1 MIACPKPGS
10 IPRAGVPC
18 VTLAGRCH
26 AHNVGVSLI
35 TTVGLS
41 EHWVAHSEN
50 EYVTLALRAASDLK
64 VSPPFS
70 ERSSRPM

>member
-1 MIACPKPGS
+1 
-10 IPRAGVPC
+10 

-41 EHWVAHSEN
+41 EHWVAHSED
-50 EYVTLALRAASDLK
+50 EYVTLALRAASDLE
-64 VSPPFS
+64 VSLAYLSMHIMKLSLPPI
-70 ERSSRPM
+70 